1 MTQVQIMVQTLSEV
15 EDELSRAILKHGMP
29 VDYHHGWGILAEEV
43 EELFREIFRK
53 DREQN
58 PLKIKGEAIQV
69 AAMACKIA
77 ILATERAKEMTK

>member
-43 EELFREIFRK
+43 EELFREICRK

-58 PLKIKGEAIQV
+58 PLRIAAEAVQV
-69 AAMACKIA
+69 AAVAAKIA
-77 ILATERAKEMTK
+77 MVAMQRAEEKR